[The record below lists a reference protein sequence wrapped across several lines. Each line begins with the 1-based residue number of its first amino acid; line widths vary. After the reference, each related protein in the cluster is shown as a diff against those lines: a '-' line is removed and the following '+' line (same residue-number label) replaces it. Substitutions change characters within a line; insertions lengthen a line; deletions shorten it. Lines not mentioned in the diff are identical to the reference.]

1 MEAELGFFLL
11 IFVAMGAS
19 CSAVLHWYRRAAAK
33 PIMLEHQLAT
43 SHLISLASVV
53 CLLLLIVCFIQD
65 NFALEYVVTHSN
77 SQLPTAYKVAAA
89 WGGHQGSMLFWVV
102 TLSLWASYIA
112 LSSPISQ
119 CYTADCLG
127 IMNVLI
133 AVFAWFT
140 LTTSNPFEF
149 AKTLAVEGR
158 DLNPM
163 LQDI

>member
-19 CSAVLHWYRRAAAK
+19 CSAVLHWYRAAAK

-89 WGGHQGSMLFWVV
+89 WGGTKAPCCFGS
-102 TLSLWASYIA
+102 
-112 LSSPISQ
+112 
-119 CYTADCLG
+119 
-127 IMNVLI
+127 
-133 AVFAWFT
+133 
-140 LTTSNPFEF
+140 
-149 AKTLAVEGR
+149 
-158 DLNPM
+158 
-163 LQDI
+163 